1 MTCWLKQLSSC
12 GYSTFSA
19 SINKLPRDEVDSIL
33 GQSRVGDKLESSE
46 SSRKMQKE
54 NMLLNT
60 RVLELQSVLEKTM
73 NEGKKHVGEI
83 IFGVKKHS
91 GLESFLDSIGQ
102 NRRKLMFSF

>member
-1 MTCWLKQLSSC
+1 
-12 GYSTFSA
+12 
-19 SINKLPRDEVDSIL
+19 
-33 GQSRVGDKLESSE
+33 
-46 SSRKMQKE
+46 
-54 NMLLNT
+54 MLLNT